1 MREIRDLIPGTAVR
15 VAAPATSANL
25 GPGFDAMGLA
35 LDLRDEVE
43 LVVVDG
49 PDTARVEGEGA
60 DVLPTDGDHLILR
73 LAHAHLTRRG
83 FRAPG
88 LALRAVNR
96 IPHARG
102 LGSSAAAVVTAVLG
116 AEGLLPV
123 AERLGTAELLDA
135 TARREGHPDNVAP
148 ALVGGATVSWAREDG
163 RGWAT
168 APLALHPD
176 VTPVVAV
183 PDATLSTRTARSVL
197 PESVA
202 HAVAAE
208 QAGRAALLTL
218 ALTARPDLLLPAT
231 RDRLHQDAR
240 AEAMPSSAA
249 LMARLRAAG
258 HAAVVSGA
266 GPTVLVLA
274 PDAVAARRAVDA
286 VAGLTAED
294 GTAWRVLTPG
304 VATEGVRVD
313 SLHHG

>member
-1 MREIRDLIPGTAVR
+1 MREIRDLTPGTAVR

-35 LDLRDEVE
+35 LELRDEVE
-43 LVVVDG
+43 LTVVDG
-49 PDTARVEGEGA
+49 PDTAHVEGEGA
-60 DVLPTDGDHLILR
+60 GALPTDGNHLILR

-83 FRAPG
+83 VRAPG

-96 IPHARG
+96 IPHSRG

-116 AEGLLPV
+116 AEGLLPED
-123 AERLGTAELLDA
+123 ERLGPEELLDL

-148 ALVGGATVSWAREDG
+148 ALAGGASVSWARDAG
-163 RGWAT
+163 RGWST
-168 APLALHPD
+168 APVALHPD
-176 VTPVVAV
+176 VTPVVAI
-183 PDATLSTRTARSVL
+183 PDTTLATHTARAAL
-197 PESVA
+197 PETVA

-240 AEAMPSSAA
+240 AGAMPASAA
-249 LMARLRAAG
+249 LVAGLRRAG

-274 PDAVAARRAVDA
+274 AGEADAREAVEA
-286 VAGLTAED
+286 VAGLTAD
-294 GTAWRVLTPG
+294 DATAWRVLTPG
-304 VATEGVRVD
+304 VAAGGARVET
-313 SLHHG
+313 LHHG